1 MTSVFKEYSFVAV
14 SVIGAVVFFVAWRW
28 LLAYKNESSIV
39 RMMDNSLQY
48 GDVTDTSSYGRDS
61 LDASLANVNASTI
74 PYIKIADS
82 KDYHVENTYKTE
94 KTGEVDAENKEIET
108 VPATQVLTWDFIM
121 KDVSVGHFEGGNFV
135 PEDVDNI
142 QLTVIDYTPAL
153 DLKVNSNQNTISGK
167 AYNENVIA
175 VDKFGNRKLGTET
188 DGYKMTERL
197 AFEQRE
203 PIDSKTLAADEYN
216 EYYGTVHFYKNGTW
230 YKDNGNG
237 AYDNDTNIDEIE
249 PNGVEFSTDIPHK
262 FKVIYRVTG
271 TASKTESQSL
281 KSEVTKIFIAK
292 PRKQTDRSI
301 AVYKNV
307 YEKKILEGEG
317 VPEDLSPESVEAS
330 MSDVD
335 DYSGL
340 TGDQVINNAVQ
351 DKLNRVRTWQAGE
364 RAKEEDK
371 EGDEDVDE
379 DSHQEEPAPSEEP
392 VQSEETSQ
400 SEESSQSEEPSQS
413 NDDENGGN
421 E

>member
-61 LDASLANVNASTI
+61 LDASLANINSSTI
-74 PYIKIADS
+74 PHITVDPN

-108 VPATQVLTWDFIM
+108 VPATWVLDWDFIM
-121 KDVSVGHFEGGNFV
+121 KGVSVQNASEN
-135 PEDVDNI
+135 DI
-142 QLTVIDYTPAL
+142 QLTVIDYTPSL
-153 DLKVNSNQNTISGK
+153 DLNVNSNQNTISGK

-216 EYYGTVHFYKNGTW
+216 TYYGTVHFYKNGTW

-237 AYDNDTNIDEIE
+237 EYDNDTNIDEVA
-249 PNGVEFSTDIPHK
+249 PRGVEFSTDIPHK

-271 TASKTESQSL
+271 TASETESQSL

-292 PRKQTDRSI
+292 PRKQTERSI
-301 AVYKNV
+301 AVYKEI
-307 YEKKILEGEG
+307 YEKKILEDEG

-330 MSDVD
+330 MPDVD

-371 EGDEDVDE
+371 EDDEDVDE
-379 DSHQEEPAPSEEP
+379 DSHQEEPTPSEEP

>member
-61 LDASLANVNASTI
+61 LDASLANINSSTI
-74 PYIKIADS
+74 PHITVDPN

-108 VPATQVLTWDFIM
+108 VPATWVLDWNFIM
-121 KDVSVGHFEGGNFV
+121 KGVSVQNASEN
-135 PEDVDNI
+135 DI
-142 QLTVIDYTPAL
+142 QLTVIDYTPSL
-153 DLKVNSNQNTISGK
+153 DLNVNSNQNTISGK

-216 EYYGTVHFYKNGTW
+216 TYYGTVHFYKNGTW

-237 AYDNDTNIDEIE
+237 EYDNDTNIDEVA
-249 PNGVEFSTDIPHK
+249 PRGVEFSTDIPHK

-271 TASKTESQSL
+271 TASETESQSL

-301 AVYKNV
+301 AVYKEI
-307 YEKKILEGEG
+307 YEKKILEDEG

-371 EGDEDVDE
+371 EDDEDVDE
-379 DSHQEEPAPSEEP
+379 DSHQEEPTPSEEP

>member
-61 LDASLANVNASTI
+61 LDASLANINSSTI
-74 PYIKIADS
+74 PHITVDPN

-108 VPATQVLTWDFIM
+108 VPATWVLDWNFIM
-121 KDVSVGHFEGGNFV
+121 KGVSVQNASEN
-135 PEDVDNI
+135 DI
-142 QLTVIDYTPAL
+142 QLTVIDYTPSL
-153 DLKVNSNQNTISGK
+153 DLNVNSNQNTISGK

-216 EYYGTVHFYKNGTW
+216 TYYGTVHFYKNGTW

-237 AYDNDTNIDEIE
+237 EYDNDTNIDEVA
-249 PNGVEFSTDIPHK
+249 PRGVEFSTDIPHK

-271 TASKTESQSL
+271 TASETESQSL

-330 MSDVD
+330 MPDVD

-371 EGDEDVDE
+371 EDDEDVDE
-379 DSHQEEPAPSEEP
+379 DSHQEEPTPSEEP

>member
-61 LDASLANVNASTI
+61 LDASLANINSSTI
-74 PYIKIADS
+74 PHITVDPN
-82 KDYHVENTYKTE
+82 KDYHVENTYKPE

-108 VPATQVLTWDFIM
+108 VPATWVLDWNFIM
-121 KDVSVGHFEGGNFV
+121 KGVSVQNASEN
-135 PEDVDNI
+135 DI
-142 QLTVIDYTPAL
+142 QLTVIDYTPSL
-153 DLKVNSNQNTISGK
+153 DLNVNSNQNTISGK

-216 EYYGTVHFYKNGTW
+216 TYYGTVHFYKNGTW

-237 AYDNDTNIDEIE
+237 EYDNDTNIDEVA
-249 PNGVEFSTDIPHK
+249 PRGVEFSTDIPHK

-271 TASKTESQSL
+271 TASETESQSL

-301 AVYKNV
+301 AVYKEI
-307 YEKKILEGEG
+307 YEKKILEDEG

-371 EGDEDVDE
+371 EDDEDVDE
-379 DSHQEEPAPSEEP
+379 DSHQEEPTPSEEP
-392 VQSEETSQ
+392 VQSEETPQ
-400 SEESSQSEEPSQS
+400 SEEPSQSEEPPQS

>member
-61 LDASLANVNASTI
+61 LDASLANINSSTI
-74 PYIKIADS
+74 PHITVDPN

-108 VPATQVLTWDFIM
+108 VPATWVLDWNFIM
-121 KDVSVGHFEGGNFV
+121 KGVSVQNASEN
-135 PEDVDNI
+135 DI

-330 MSDVD
+330 MPDVD

-379 DSHQEEPAPSEEP
+379 DSHQEEPTPSEEP
-392 VQSEETSQ
+392 VQSEETPQ

>member
-74 PYIKIADS
+74 PYIKVDPN

-108 VPATQVLTWDFIM
+108 VPATWVLDWNFIM
-121 KDVSVGHFEGGNFV
+121 KGVSVQNASEN
-135 PEDVDNI
+135 DI
-142 QLTVIDYTPAL
+142 QLTVIDYTPSL
-153 DLKVNSNQNTISGK
+153 DLNVNSNQNTISGK

-216 EYYGTVHFYKNGTW
+216 TYYGTVHFYKNGTW

-237 AYDNDTNIDEIE
+237 EYDNDTNIDEVA
-249 PNGVEFSTDIPHK
+249 PRGVEFSTDIPHK

-271 TASKTESQSL
+271 TASETESQSL

-301 AVYKNV
+301 AVYKEI
-307 YEKKILEGEG
+307 YEKKILEDEG

-371 EGDEDVDE
+371 EDDEDV
-379 DSHQEEPAPSEEP
+379 HQEEPTPSEEP

>member
-61 LDASLANVNASTI
+61 LDASLANINSSTI
-74 PYIKIADS
+74 PHITVDPN

-108 VPATQVLTWDFIM
+108 VPATWVLDWDFIM
-121 KDVSVGHFEGGNFV
+121 EGVSVQNASEN
-135 PEDVDNI
+135 DI
-142 QLTVIDYTPAL
+142 QLTVIDYTPSL
-153 DLKVNSNQNTISGK
+153 DLNVNSNQNTISGK

-175 VDKFGNRKLGTET
+175 VDKFGNRKLGTEA

-216 EYYGTVHFYKNGTW
+216 TYYGTVHFYKNGTW

-237 AYDNDTNIDEIE
+237 EYDNDTNIDEVA
-249 PNGVEFSTDIPHK
+249 PRGVEFSTDIPHK

-271 TASKTESQSL
+271 TASETESQSL

-301 AVYKNV
+301 AVYKEI
-307 YEKKILEGEG
+307 YEKKILEDEG

-371 EGDEDVDE
+371 EDDEDVDE
-379 DSHQEEPAPSEEP
+379 DSHQEEPTPSEEP
-392 VQSEETSQ
+392 VQ

>member
-61 LDASLANVNASTI
+61 LDASLANINSSTI
-74 PYIKIADS
+74 PHITVDPN

-108 VPATQVLTWDFIM
+108 VPATWVLDWNFIM
-121 KDVSVGHFEGGNFV
+121 KGVSVQNASEN
-135 PEDVDNI
+135 DI
-142 QLTVIDYTPAL
+142 QLTVIDYTPSL
-153 DLKVNSNQNTISGK
+153 DLNVNSNQNTISGK

-216 EYYGTVHFYKNGTW
+216 TYYGTVHFYKNGTW

-237 AYDNDTNIDEIE
+237 EYDNDTNIDEVA
-249 PNGVEFSTDIPHK
+249 PRGVEFSTDIPHK

-271 TASKTESQSL
+271 TASETESQSL

-301 AVYKNV
+301 AVYKEI
-307 YEKKILEGEG
+307 YEKKILEDEG

-330 MSDVD
+330 MPDVD

-371 EGDEDVDE
+371 EDDEDVDE
-379 DSHQEEPAPSEEP
+379 DSHQEEPTPSEEP